1 MNCSEVHLCVCM
13 SVREEDSE
21 MSERRVK
28 KKSTHVDFHRCQVNM
43 PCLMEVELTGF
54 YPAPL
59 ESLRWLND
67 FIAEWLTLINIAT
80 SSY

>member
-1 MNCSEVHLCVCM
+1 
-13 SVREEDSE
+13 
-21 MSERRVK
+21 
-28 KKSTHVDFHRCQVNM
+28 
-43 PCLMEVELTGF
+43 MEVELTGF